1 MKTLIAIIVITLFAF
16 GCAQAPVINPES
28 IVVEEPELQDEM
40 AAPTR
45 CIPSKIGE
53 HSYQSSIDPKVIATE
68 WTEIKELRAGDLML
82 NKTYFRNPGVT
93 SNVSVAF
100 IIRQMGYVMGYY
112 LLDCEEVKLFIR
124 NEEIEP
130 LCYEEV
136 EIFKE
141 YVQGIKTMLLKA
153 LGGMGI

>member
-1 MKTLIAIIVITLFAF
+1 MKTLIAILIVLLFIV
-16 GCAQAPVINPES
+16 GCAQAPVVTPEP
-28 IVVEEPELQDEM
+28 ITKKVAGCVQ
-40 AAPTR
+40 
-45 CIPSKIGE
+45 SKTSD
-53 HSYQSSIDPKVIATE
+53 HSYQSAIDPKVIFDT
-68 WTEIKELRAGDLML
+68 WTEIPELRKGDFML